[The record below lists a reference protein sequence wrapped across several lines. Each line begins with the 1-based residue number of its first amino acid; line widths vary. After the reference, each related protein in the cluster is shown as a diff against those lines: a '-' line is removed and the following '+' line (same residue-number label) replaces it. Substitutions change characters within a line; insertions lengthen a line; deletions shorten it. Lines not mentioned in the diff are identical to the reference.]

1 MQALRKEP
9 IRPEAFLREIG
20 ASFLNGGMGAGC
32 DFEIDLPETPLP
44 EIIADPFL
52 LRRAVNNL
60 LSNCVQHNTPGC
72 SIRLGAG
79 TEGRQLVI
87 WVEGGTMQKSASPA
101 RTLEEDGGASH
112 GTGLRLVTQIA
123 AAHKGKAVFRSKVP
137 FRCELWLPCK
147 G

>member
-1 MQALRKEP
+1 ML
-9 IRPEAFLREIG
+9 
-20 ASFLNGGMGAGC
+20 
-32 DFEIDLPETPLP
+32 